1 MYEGEL
7 KKILKFQLLTGVQF
21 TVSAA
26 SIASV
31 QRYPP
36 WDSHA
41 FVLRVGLA
49 AAQNPPTHHSA
60 PCKSQKKP
68 LMEPKSCSSWAGG
81 DGGSYKGKQR
91 GLITVRSLQ
100 SH

>member
-31 QRYPP
+31 QRYHP

-49 AAQNPPTHHSA
+49 AAQNLPTHHSA
-60 PCKSQKKP
+60 PCKSPKKTP
-68 LMEPKSCSSWAGG
+68 NGAKVLQQLGR
-81 DGGSYKGKQR
+81 R
-91 GLITVRSLQ
+91 GWRQL
-100 SH
+100 